1 MQYNQTSR
9 KFTYILITINVLLFV
24 ITTFL
29 GFVINSNIL
38 ALDFLGGSVF
48 QYILQGQ
55 IFRLVTANF
64 LHANIFHILLNMYA
78 LYILGSIIENEYS
91 SKALFVMYI
100 FTAIA
105 GSFVSFF
112 INYLLVSIGFKDPN
126 IYIVGVGAST
136 ALFGIM
142 GFLLV
147 SNYTFIDKQS
157 LFNILFLNIFI
168 GLVFS
173 GIIDN
178 WAHIGGIVGGML
190 LAVIDNLK
198 AVLRKEDLLNFW
210 FVASAVVFLASYIWL
225 IIFNYYQIVS

>member
-225 IIFNYYQIVS
+225 IIFNYY